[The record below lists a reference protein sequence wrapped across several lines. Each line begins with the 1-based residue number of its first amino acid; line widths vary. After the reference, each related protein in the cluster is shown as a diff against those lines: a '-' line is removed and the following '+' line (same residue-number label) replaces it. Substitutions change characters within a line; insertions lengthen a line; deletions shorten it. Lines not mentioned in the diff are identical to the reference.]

1 MIKYLNL
8 SLIIKL
14 LHLLLVS
21 FLSTLEENVF
31 G

>member
-14 LHLLLVS
+14 LHLLLVA
-21 FLSTLEENVF
+21 FLSNLEENVF